1 MPSLYNEVAY
11 PGHPFAQTHPDRLSA
26 IAALFGVPYTPV
38 RTCRVL
44 ELGCGDGG
52 NMIPMAVGLPHA
64 QFTGIDLAEKPV
76 AQGKETIAALGLR
89 NIKLHAADLLT
100 FDASWGEF
108 DYIITH
114 GLYSWTPSA
123 VRDQI
128 LKISKQNLAPDGIAY
143 VSYNALPGGRIRQM
157 LRELMLFQAADF
169 EDPEERIEQAKA
181 LLGFVA
187 TAAVNPDRFNLFIGE
202 ELERIREREPWA
214 VFHDELA
221 DIYEPVYFHQFIDH
235 AATHG
240 LQYLAEA
247 SLPDMEEGRLTADAI
262 ATLDAIA
269 GDDRVL
275 REQYVDFA
283 RCRAFRQTLLCHAG
297 KEVDFPLKPDRLAS
311 LYVSTAA
318 TALSPDEFR
327 GPLNAGLKTGHPQTK
342 AMLHALI
349 EAAPQAVSVAELKP
363 DLQILLAMAMTGLV
377 DLHTAPRPLSAT
389 PGPKPEVS
397 PLARHQLA
405 KNLPLTTLH
414 HATLLVEDPM
424 DRELISLLDGTRTQ
438 NELKEIPDVRERL
451 NRLAR
456 LGLLTP

>member
-1 MPSLYNEVAY
+1 MSSLYNEVAY
-11 PGHPFAQTHPDRLSA
+11 PGHPFAQTHPDRMSA
-26 IAALFGVPYTPV
+26 IAALFGVPFAPV

-52 NMIPMAVGLPHA
+52 NIIPMAVALPQAHFA
-64 QFTGIDLAEKPV
+64 GIDLAEKPI
-76 AQGKETIAALGLR
+76 AQGNETITALGLR

-100 FDASWGEF
+100 VDASWGEF

-114 GLYSWTPSA
+114 GLYSWTPPV

-169 EDPEERIEQAKA
+169 EDPAERVDQAKA

-187 TAAVNPDRFNLFIGE
+187 TAPVNPERFNRFIGE
-202 ELERIREREPWA
+202 ELERIRDREPWA
-214 VFHDELA
+214 LFHDELG

-235 AATHG
+235 AATNG

-247 SLPDMEEGRLTADAI
+247 SLPDMEEGRLTPEAI

-269 GDDRVL
+269 GDNRVL
-275 REQYVDFA
+275 REQYADFA
-283 RCRAFRQTLLCHAG
+283 RCRAFRQTLLCHAE
-297 KEVDFPLKPDRLAS
+297 KEVDFPPKPERLAD

-318 TALSPDEFR
+318 TAVSPDEFR
-327 GPLNAGLKTGHPQTK
+327 GPLNAGLKTEHPQTQ

-349 EAAPQAVSVAELKP
+349 EAAPQALSVAELKP
-363 DLQILLAMAMTGLV
+363 DLRILLATAMTGLV
-377 DLHTAPRPLSAT
+377 DLHTAPRPLSAR

-397 PLARHQLA
+397 PLARYQLA
-405 KNLPLTTLH
+405 TNLPLTTLH
-414 HATLLVEDPM
+414 HATLMVEDPTE
-424 DRELISLLDGTRTQ
+424 RELILLLDGTRTQ
-438 NELKEIPDVRERL
+438 AALRQIPGVQERL
-451 NRLAR
+451 MRFAR
-456 LGLLTP
+456 LGLLTA

>member
-26 IAALFGVPYTPV
+26 IAALFGVPFAPV

-52 NMIPMAVGLPHA
+52 NIIPMAAALPEA
-64 QFTGIDLAEKPV
+64 QFTGVDLAETPI
-76 AQGKETIAALGLR
+76 AQGNETITTLGLR

-100 FDASWGEF
+100 VDASWGEF

-114 GLYSWTPSA
+114 GLYSWTPPA

-128 LKISKQNLAPDGIAY
+128 LKISKQNLARAGVAY
-143 VSYNALPGGRIRQM
+143 ISYNALPGGRIRQM

-169 EDPEERIEQAKA
+169 EDPAERIEQAKA

-187 TAAVNPDRFNLFIGE
+187 TATVNPERFNLFIEE
-202 ELERIREREPWA
+202 ELERIRDREPWA
-214 VFHDELA
+214 LFHDELA

-235 AATHG
+235 ATAHG

-247 SLPDMEEGRLTADAI
+247 SLPDMEEGRLTPEATG
-262 ATLDAIA
+262 TLDAIA

-297 KEVDFPLKPDRLAS
+297 NQVESPPKPERLAD
-311 LYVSTAA
+311 LYASTAA

-327 GPLNAGLKTGHPQTK
+327 GPLNAGLKTEHPQTK
-342 AMLHALI
+342 AMLHALV
-349 EAAPQAVSVAELKP
+349 EAAPQALSVAGLQP
-363 DLQILLAMAMTGLV
+363 DLRILLATAMTGLV
-377 DLHTAPRPLSAT
+377 DLHTAPRLLSAT

-397 PLARHQLA
+397 PLARYQLA
-405 KNLPLTTLH
+405 RDLPLTTLH
-414 HATLLVEDPM
+414 HATLLVDDPT
-424 DRELISLLDGTRTQ
+424 DRELILLLDGTRTQ
-438 NELKEIPDVRERL
+438 AELKEIPDAQERL
-451 NRLAR
+451 MRLAR